1 MMHYAFTISRYNR
14 SEPLNPDKE
23 LRAYLQSMA
32 IISNLRLID
41 IKTWFFLPKLS
52 PQLEFDSGN
61 GS

>member
-32 IISNLRLID
+32 VISYLKLID
-41 IKTWFFLPKLS
+41 IKT
-52 PQLEFDSGN
+52 
-61 GS
+61 